1 MVNGGMGILRE
12 WWWWWRRSV
21 GFYLMDELSNV
32 SWVGC
37 SRAEGVLVLVMEGP
51 LIQPPNPHLHAL
63 RLQSIRLLQLTQIV
77 VLVTQKRH
85 KKGGVL
91 FCFFTVRK
99 QKEKKPL
106 NQMIQLTVDYL

>member
-1 MVNGGMGILRE
+1 M
-12 WWWWWRRSV
+12 

-77 VLVTQKRH
+77 VLMTQKRH
-85 KKGGVL
+85 KKGGVFL
-91 FCFFTVRK
+91 VFFLLC
-99 QKEKKPL
+99 ESKKKKKAPEP
-106 NQMIQLTVDYL
+106 N

>member
-1 MVNGGMGILRE
+1 MVVNGGMGILRE
-12 WWWWWRRSV
+12 WWWWWSSV

-77 VLVTQKRH
+77 VLMTPKRH
-85 KKGGVL
+85 KKGSVL
-91 FCFFTVRK
+91 GLFYCAK
-99 QKEKKPL
+99 ANLQLQKKSH
-106 NQMIQLTVDYL
+106 

>member
-1 MVNGGMGILRE
+1 M
-12 WWWWWRRSV
+12 

-32 SWVGC
+32 SGVGC

-51 LIQPPNPHLHAL
+51 LIQPPNPNLHAL

-77 VLVTQKRH
+77 VLMAQKRH

-91 FCFFTVRK
+91 DFFYCAK
-99 QKEKKPL
+99 ANLQLQKKKPL
-106 NQMIQLTVDYL
+106 NRTDPADC